1 MKIAARI
8 IVLLLAAAALAQ
20 TASCAWFQKN
30 EPKLICAGTE
40 TIADAPE
47 LVAIVTECA
56 TIAVS
61 AENIVPCIL
70 AAAGSKWTED
80 VIACVANNQT
90 LPPTGPATATATATG
105 TATSTALA
113 TAPSAQTPTNTMLLT
128 ARTAATIKPENIAR
142 LKAAVSAKWGSRLGI
157 R

>member
-47 LVAIVTECA
+47 LVAIITECA

-61 AENIVPCIL
+61 SENIVPCIL
-70 AAAGSKWTED
+70 AAAGSK
-80 VIACVANNQT
+80 
-90 LPPTGPATATATATG
+90 PG
-105 TATSTALA
+105 
-113 TAPSAQTPTNTMLLT
+113 
-128 ARTAATIKPENIAR
+128 
-142 LKAAVSAKWGSRLGI
+142 
-157 R
+157 